1 MEIELHRQHDH
12 EAHRR
17 HKLVKFIVKTSL
29 QAATLIAAVCAVNE
43 LEKIRRHVREIER
56 RRK

>member
-1 MEIELHRQHDH
+1 MELELHREHDH

-17 HKLVKFIVKTSL
+17 HKLLKFIVRTTL
-29 QAATLIAAVCAVNE
+29 QAATLATAICAVKE
-43 LEKIRRHVREIER
+43 LGKIRHHVKDIER